1 MLSEPYK
8 ELRKY
13 VQRQIDKEL
22 FFLTPQRRTS
32 TLRVITKEIK
42 RILEIKQLQMLEADK
57 LEQAKDIAAETIER
71 LRDKYYERGVK

>member
-42 RILEIKQLQMLEADK
+42 RTLEIKQLQTLEADK
-57 LEQAKDIAAETIER
+57 LEQAKEIAEETIER